1 MIVWDV
7 ALRCNIGT
15 NHGKSM
21 VWLCIQRRMADLG
34 RILAEIGQCA
44 HRASHLDRTALMWI
58 EATPSDG

>member
-34 RILAEIGQCA
+34 RILRRFGSVRI
-44 HRASHLDRTALMWI
+44 ALRI
-58 EATPSDG
+58 SIVPL